1 MVRSCE
7 GGAVVWAVG
16 LCVRVMGHCGGCS
29 PPSGVCCLGVPLIA
43 AQHYGD
49 MHYPISFGGELHYPV
64 GFLWKSES
72 DMLGEQ
78 KPKEP
83 CASQTCCRWPCSTRV
98 SLMPFAAGFPLA
110 QDAGELRGLGRGDG

>member
-1 MVRSCE
+1 MI
-7 GGAVVWAVG
+7 
-16 LCVRVMGHCGGCS
+16 
-29 PPSGVCCLGVPLIA
+29 CLWCA

-64 GFLWKSES
+64 GFLWKTEA

-83 CASQTCCRWPCSTRV
+83 CVAN
-98 SLMPFAAGFPLA
+98 LLPLA
-110 QDAGELRGLGRGDG
+110 VNTARAYR